1 VFTSP
6 KRNRT
11 GQTHEHYRHSSG
23 GEPRNAYTTKKE
35 QNEDA
40 RTGQELREH
49 SSEQQFKTQRGGKQ
63 QKANVKSFQES
74 LAVDASKRHRI
85 ITPPMSTQARTRN
98 SLAWREMETLKASS
112 NSVRSN
118 KALLHA
124 YLAPHVTYFAAHH
137 RKKKKKRQKK
147 SIETAGVTDREG
159 GAASTRQ
166 AESSDTAAAQSSP
179 ARAHGQGE
187 GTLGRGV
194 VVGQLFVDANEHREK
209 PTRTKQTQRSRTK
222 TMLSRYR
229 RHPSV

>member
-1 VFTSP
+1 MARDGNAKGQFEQRQIEQGPPPCLSSSARDIFCGSP
-6 KRNRT
+6 
-11 GQTHEHYRHSSG
+11 Q
-23 GEPRNAYTTKKE
+23 
-35 QNEDA
+35 
-40 RTGQELREH
+40 
-49 SSEQQFKTQRGGKQ
+49 
-63 QKANVKSFQES
+63 
-74 LAVDASKRHRI
+74 
-85 ITPPMSTQARTRN
+85 
-98 SLAWREMETLKASS
+98 
-112 NSVRSN
+112 
-118 KALLHA
+118 
-124 YLAPHVTYFAAHH
+124 
-137 RKKKKKRQKK
+137 KKKTKRQKK